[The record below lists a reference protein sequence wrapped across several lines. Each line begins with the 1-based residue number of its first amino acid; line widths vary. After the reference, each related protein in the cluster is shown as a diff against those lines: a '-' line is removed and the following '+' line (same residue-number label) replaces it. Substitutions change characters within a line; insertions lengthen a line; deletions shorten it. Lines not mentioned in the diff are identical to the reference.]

1 MMFISVIKLKKNIF
15 ILLRYLFMAWGT
27 KKFTKN
33 LIRPNAS
40 SNNNAL
46 VSFMSRVPDN
56 EELVSIFFNVSKIN
70 NKSSKAEKKTLISS
84 RKTLKNFTIRI
95 PKKLFRQSPVVESQE
110 ESWTMI
116 KEMYLVCLVVN
127 YEIWKL
133 FLGC

>member
-1 MMFISVIKLKKNIF
+1 
-15 ILLRYLFMAWGT
+15 MAWGT

-56 EELVSIFFNVSKIN
+56 EELVSIFLMFQRLTIKVLKL
-70 NKSSKAEKKTLISS
+70 KKTFISS

-95 PKKLFRQSPVVESQE
+95 PKKLFRQSPVVETQE
-110 ESWTMI
+110 ES
-116 KEMYLVCLVVN
+116 
-127 YEIWKL
+127 
-133 FLGC
+133 

>member
-1 MMFISVIKLKKNIF
+1 MLY
-15 ILLRYLFMAWGT
+15 RYLFMAWGT

-110 ESWTMI
+110 ES
-116 KEMYLVCLVVN
+116 
-127 YEIWKL
+127 
-133 FLGC
+133 

>member
-1 MMFISVIKLKKNIF
+1 MFY
-15 ILLRYLFMAWGT
+15 RYLFMAWGT

-56 EELVSIFFNVSKIN
+56 EELVSIFLMFQRLTIKVLKL
-70 NKSSKAEKKTLISS
+70 KKTFISS

-95 PKKLFRQSPVVESQE
+95 PKKLFRQSPVVETQE
-110 ESWTMI
+110 ES
-116 KEMYLVCLVVN
+116 
-127 YEIWKL
+127 
-133 FLGC
+133 